1 MAKVSFTK
9 LGVKLNTEIK
19 TVEFNEQV
27 IEVKQYLPINEKLG
41 VISTVLNLSAGDYSF
56 ANPVQVEILTAL
68 EMIYAYTNINFTEKQ
83 KAEPAKLYDMIK
95 SSGLMQIIF
104 DAIPEEEYETVLDGV
119 DITIDAFYA
128 YKNSI
133 VGILDTV
140 SSDYSSLSLDAD
152 ALKAKIGNPENLEL
166 LRTVLTKLG

>member
-19 TVEFNEQV
+19 AIEFNEQV
-27 IEVKQYLPINEKLG
+27 IEVKQYLPINEKLEM
-41 VISTVLNLSAGDYSF
+41 ISTVLNLSAGDYSF

-83 KAEPAKLYDMIK
+83 KAEPAKLYDAIK

-104 DAIPEEEYETVLDGV
+104 DAIPQEEYENVVAGV
-119 DITIDAFYA
+119 NITIDAFYA
-128 YKNSI
+128 YKNSV
-133 VGILDTV
+133 VGILDTM
-140 SSDYSSLSLDAD
+140 SSDYSNLNLDAE
-152 ALKAKIGNPENLEL
+152 AIKAKIGNPENLEL
-166 LRTVLTKLG
+166 LRAILTKLG